1 MFLLHVQ
8 CVCYAKPSAIACHLL
23 QAVFSDSDQ
32 VVLNVGGCRFT
43 TTVSTLRS
51 APSPSLFAAMFSGR
65 HAVVRGADGAVFID
79 RCGDTCDYTAGS
91 MVELLQLLAL

>member
-1 MFLLHVQ
+1 
-8 CVCYAKPSAIACHLL
+8 
-23 QAVFSDSDQ
+23 VFADSDQ

-79 RCGDTCDYTAGS
+79 RCA
-91 MVELLQLLAL
+91 